1 MAILLDFE
9 KNIASLETEVARL
22 EALGRDDPEGLGA
35 SVAELLDHVDSLR
48 QAQFSALTAYQRTM
62 LCRHPERPFTLD
74 YLERA
79 FTDFTELHGDR
90 PFMDDPSIVGGLARI
105 GGRPVMVIGH
115 QKGRTAKD
123 IMARNFGMSKP
134 EGFRKGLRL
143 MQMAERLGR
152 PLVTFIDT
160 PGAYPGLGAEERGQ
174 AEAIAR
180 NIMELAD
187 LRVPVVSVV
196 IGEGGSGGALALA
209 VANRILMLEN
219 AMFSVIS
226 PEACASS
233 LWRQKVQAP
242 RAAEALRY
250 MARDCLSIG
259 VADEVLPE
267 PSTGAHRD
275 HALAART
282 LGEAVARHL
291 DELSAM
297 GPEELRADRAAKLR
311 ALGVFERRPPPG
323 EE

>member
-9 KNIASLETEVARL
+9 RNIAGLETEVARL
-22 EALGRDDPEGLGA
+22 EQLGREDPEGLGA
-35 SVAELLDHVDSLR
+35 SVSELLDHVKALR

-62 LCRHPERPFTLD
+62 ICRHPDRPFMLD

-90 PFMDDPSIVGGLARI
+90 AFMDDPSVVGGLARLD
-105 GGRPVMVIGH
+105 GRPVMVIGH

-143 MQMAERLGR
+143 MRLAERLRR

-160 PGAYPGLGAEERGQ
+160 PGAYPGLGAEQRGQ

-180 NIMELAD
+180 NIMELSR
-187 LRVPVVSVV
+187 LTVPVISVV

-219 AMFSVIS
+219 SMFSVIS
-226 PEACASS
+226 PEACASI
-233 LWRQKVQAP
+233 LWREKVQAF

-250 MARDCLSIG
+250 MAVDCRSIG

-275 HALAART
+275 HAAAART
-282 LGEAVARHL
+282 LGEALIRHL
-291 DELSAM
+291 SELCAM
-297 GPEELRADRAAKLR
+297 SPDELRADRAAKLR
-311 ALGVFERRPPPG
+311 ALGVFERRPPADAV
-323 EE
+323 

>member
-9 KNIASLETEVARL
+9 KNIAGLEQELARL
-22 EALGRDDPEGLGA
+22 EDLGRTDPDGLGA
-35 SVAELLDHVDSLR
+35 SITELRDHVTSLR
-48 QAQFSALTAYQRTM
+48 QAQFAALTAYQRTM

-79 FTDFTELHGDR
+79 FTDFMELHGDR
-90 PFMDDPSIVGGLARI
+90 AFMDDPSVVGGLARI
-105 GGRPVMVIGH
+105 GGRSVMVIGH

-143 MQMAERLGR
+143 MRMAERLGR

-180 NIMELAD
+180 NIMELAG
-187 LRVPVVSVV
+187 LRVPIVSVV

-209 VANRILMLEN
+209 VANRILMLDN

-226 PEACASS
+226 PEACASI
-233 LWRQKVQAP
+233 LWREKVQAP

-250 MARDCLSIG
+250 MARDCRRIG

-275 HALAART
+275 HATAAAT

-291 DELSAM
+291 DELTAM
-297 GPEELRADRAAKLR
+297 TPDELRADRARKLR
-311 ALGVFERRPPPG
+311 KLGVFEQRPTADAR
-323 EE
+323 

>member
-9 KNIASLETEVARL
+9 KNIANLETEVSRL
-22 EALGRDDPEGLGA
+22 EELGREDPDGLGA
-35 SVAELLDHVDSLR
+35 SVAELLDRVDSLR
-48 QAQFSALTAYQRTM
+48 HAQFSALTAYQRTM

-90 PFMDDPSIVGGLARI
+90 AFMDDPSIVGGLARI
-105 GGRPVMVIGH
+105 QGRPVMVIGQ

-143 MQMAERLGR
+143 MRLAERLGR

-209 VANRILMLEN
+209 VANRILMFEN

-226 PEACASS
+226 PEACASI
-233 LWRQKVQAP
+233 LWREKVQAP

-250 MARDCLSIG
+250 MARDCQSIG

-275 HALAART
+275 HAQAART

-297 GPEELRADRAAKLR
+297 SPEALRADRAAKLR
-311 ALGVFERRPPPG
+311 ALGVFERRSPP
-323 EE
+323 EVE